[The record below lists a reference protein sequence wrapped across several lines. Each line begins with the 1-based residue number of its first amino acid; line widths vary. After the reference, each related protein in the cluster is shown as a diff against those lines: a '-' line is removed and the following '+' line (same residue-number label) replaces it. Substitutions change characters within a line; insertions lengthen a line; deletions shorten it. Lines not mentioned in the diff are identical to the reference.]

1 MKWTIASGVLIGGL
15 ALALLTTRQAAAD
28 GIPAEYRP
36 AIRKG
41 LEWVAKTQY
50 RDGHWDVSGGRYPVA
65 MTALAGVAL
74 LMEGSTL
81 RDGKYAPNLRRA
93 VDWLLDRAQPNGLIG
108 NPNAPVDRERYMYG
122 HGFGLLFLASCYGE
136 EDDNDRR
143 KRLEAALTRAVEY
156 VGKAQTSRGGFGYLA
171 KGCSTEGDDLDE
183 GSVTI
188 TQVQALRAAKNAGIA
203 VPVSII
209 DRSRDYLKA
218 STGSGGGI
226 IYSLSM
232 GRRDERPALAAAAV
246 ACGFSGGEYTS
257 PLVKGWLRVCK
268 NTIRGI
274 AEGGGRMGHDEY
286 AHYYYA
292 QVLYALG
299 DTGYAK
305 LFPDAR
311 PEDRL
316 TWTKYRKATFDHL
329 VRNQNQDGSWSSSG
343 QWGSVGPIYSTAI
356 ALTILQLDNAALPI
370 YQR

>member
-1 MKWTIASGVLIGGL
+1 MKWTIPSGVLIGGL
-15 ALALLTTRQAAAD
+15 ALVLVSGPPAVAD
-28 GIPAEYRP
+28 GIPPEYRP

-41 LEWVAKTQY
+41 LDWVAKTQY

-65 MTALAGVAL
+65 MTALAGISL

-81 RDGKYAPNLRRA
+81 RDGKYALNLRRA
-93 VDWLLDRAQPNGLIG
+93 VDWMLDRTQPNGLIG

-136 EDDNDRR
+136 EDDGDRR
-143 KRLEAALTRAVEY
+143 KRLESALTRAVEY
-156 VGKAQTSRGGFGYLA
+156 VGKGQTKLGGFGYLSN
-171 KGCSTEGDDLDE
+171 GCSTEGDGLDE

-203 VPVSII
+203 VPISII

-218 STGSGGGI
+218 STGARGGI

-246 ACGFSGGEYTS
+246 ACGFSAGEYTS
-257 PLVKGWLRVCK
+257 PLVKGWLRACK
-268 NTIRGI
+268 ETIPPI
-274 AEGGGRMGHDEY
+274 TDGGGRMGHDEY

-299 DTGYAK
+299 DDGYAK
-305 LFPDAR
+305 LFPESR
-311 PEDRL
+311 PDDRL
-316 TWTKYRKATFDHL
+316 TWTRYRKATFDYL
-329 VRNQNQDGSWSSSG
+329 VRAQNDDGSWSG
-343 QWGSVGPIYSTAI
+343 TGRWGSVGPIYSTAL
-356 ALTILQLDNAALPI
+356 ALTILQLDNGILPI

>member
-1 MKWTIASGVLIGGL
+1 MKRLLLCSILIGGF
-15 ALALLTTRQAAAD
+15 ALLLVPSTPVAAD
-28 GIPAEYRP
+28 GIPAQYRT

-41 LEWVAKTQY
+41 LDWIAKTQF

-65 MTALAGVAL
+65 MTALAGTAL
-74 LMEGSTL
+74 LMEGSTM
-81 RDGKYAPNLRRA
+81 RDGKYAVNIRRS
-93 VDWLLDRAQPNGLIG
+93 VDWLLDRTQPNGLIG

-136 EDDNDRR
+136 EDDMERR
-143 KRLEAALTRAVEY
+143 KRLESALTRAVEY
-156 VGKAQTSRGGFGYLA
+156 IGRAQTSRGGFGYLA

-203 VPVSII
+203 VPASII
-209 DRSRDYLKA
+209 DRSREYLKQ
-218 STGSGGGI
+218 STGAGGGI

-246 ACGFSGGEYTS
+246 ACGFSAGEYSS

-268 NTIRGI
+268 QTIPAI
-274 AEGGGRMGHDEY
+274 TEASGRMGHDEY

-292 QVLYALG
+292 QVLYGLG
-299 DTGYAK
+299 DDGYAK
-305 LFPDAR
+305 LFPDSK
-311 PEDRL
+311 PLDRL
-316 TWTKYRKATFDHL
+316 TWTKYRKQMHDALIRAQGD
-329 VRNQNQDGSWSSSG
+329 DGSWSG
-343 QWGSVGPIYSTAI
+343 NGRWGSVGPVYSTSI
-356 ALTILQLDNAALPI
+356 ALTILQLDNATLPI